1 MIDLSESFSTLF
13 WVPLTDDMLDVAESF
28 ATMFWEPLT
37 ADMIDLSE
45 SFSILFWVPLTDD
58 MLDVGGF
65 LATIYQEPST
75 ADMHDITE
83 PLVSQ
88 FEEKLS
94 LSGSSVVDNSM
105 SAYNMAMKNLYAPRE
120 WYYQPPSQEEIE
132 KIRRQ
137 LFKNEDW
144 M

>member
-1 MIDLSESFSTLF
+1 MIDF
-13 WVPLTDDMLDVAESF
+13 
-28 ATMFWEPLT
+28 
-37 ADMIDLSE
+37 SE

-65 LATIYQEPST
+65 LATIYREPQGEPST

-88 FEEKLS
+88 FEEKLF

-120 WYYQPPSQEEIE
+120 WYYQPPSQEEIK
-132 KIRRQ
+132 KIQRQ
-137 LFKNEDW
+137 LFQNEDW